1 MLELLSDGELFE
13 MQAGHRQSP
22 RLFGFDACLLDARAP
37 GAELL
42 SDELAELFRRA
53 RSGLGEKLGDAL
65 LDRGSCERL
74 VGLGVQRMDDVVR
87 GTGGR
92 ADRKPGRK
100 VGALESPRFCHCWE
114 TPEQPQEATSL

>member
-13 MQAGHRQSP
+13 IQAGHRQSP

-65 LDRGSCERL
+65 LDGGSCERL

-87 GTGGR
+87 GTGERGER
-92 ADRKPGRK
+92 QPSRK
-100 VGALESPRFCHCWE
+100 VGGPG
-114 TPEQPQEATSL
+114 TPPFPPLR